1 MLSPTNANLLP
12 TGIHAGSV
20 VANRYRIEEVIGR
33 GGMGVVVAARHL
45 ELDERVAVKFM
56 SSEMLSDPEAIA
68 RFDREVRAAAR
79 LRSEYVARV
88 FDAGKLADGGRYM
101 VLEYLE
107 GEDLSVRVHRDGP
120 LDLDQAIRFML
131 QACSAVLEAHLL
143 GIVHRDL
150 KPANLRVVTRADG
163 SEIVKVL
170 DFGVMKRMSCDQNDT
185 LGAQTQPGTVIGTPF
200 YTSPEQL
207 RGKADVDVRSDIWSL
222 GATLFEL
229 LTSQP
234 PFGGKTY
241 PQVIANVLEAAPLPL
256 RTLRA
261 DLPPSVERVVLR
273 CLEKEPTARFAGVVE
288 FACALAETVELDAEV
303 SGLLER
309 MMRRHRSPAGTA
321 GFAGSPRSEPRHEE
335 PTPEFAVVASRP
347 STPGR
352 PRSTP
357 ERRIAPGSNARKQR
371 YWLPIVSSLVSAVV
385 VVAVGLPWLPR
396 FDSTPF
402 RPASVSPPVSL
413 PEPRRAELPP
423 APIVSPAETP
433 AQPRLAASAPVS
445 GELHRNV
452 TAGVATAS
460 PSAATRQSPARRRT
474 HASDSTPTTRTSAPN
489 TNAVPPPASST
500 SVRRNPL
507 LVQPHTF

>member
-1 MLSPTNANLLP
+1 MLSSTNASLLP
-12 TGIHAGSV
+12 AGIHTGSV

-56 SSEMLSDPEAIA
+56 SSETLSDPEAVA

-120 LDLDQAIRFML
+120 LELEQAIRFVL

-150 KPANLRVVTRADG
+150 KPANLRVITRADG
-163 SEIVKVL
+163 SEAIKVL

-185 LGAQTQPGTVIGTPF
+185 LTAQTQPGTVIGTPF

-229 LTSQP
+229 LTAQP
-234 PFGGKTY
+234 PFGGNTY

-256 RTLRA
+256 LGLRS
-261 DLPPSVERVVLR
+261 DLPQSIERVVLR
-273 CLEKEPTARFAGVVE
+273 CLEKDPTARYGSVVE
-288 FACALAETVELDAEV
+288 LASALAETVTLDSEL
-303 SGLLER
+303 SSLLER
-309 MMRRHRSPAGTA
+309 LVRRHKAPASA
-321 GFAGSPRSEPRHEE
+321 AGSGPRSQPRHEA
-335 PTPEFAVVASRP
+335 PTPAFAVVASRR
-347 STPGR
+347 STPGQ
-352 PRSTP
+352 PRNTP
-357 ERRIAPGSNARKQR
+357 EVRSKPGPKALRRR
-371 YWLPIVSSLVSAVV
+371 YWLPIASSLVSAVV
-385 VVAVGLPWLPR
+385 VVALGLPWLPR
-396 FDSTPF
+396 FDTASF
-402 RPASVSPPVSL
+402 RQTGPIGSVSQSSLAIPPPASN
-413 PEPRRAELPP
+413 A
-423 APIVSPAETP
+423 SPALAHWEPSLTP
-433 AQPRLAASAPVS
+433 SPLSSSESLRSLTS
-445 GELHRNV
+445 
-452 TAGVATAS
+452 ATAS
-460 PSAATRQSPARRRT
+460 TTQPRAARQPPARRRT
-474 HASDSTPTTRTSAPN
+474 HPSDSTPPTRISVPN
-489 TNAVPPPASST
+489 TNAPPPSPAASSAP
-500 SVRRNPL
+500 RRNPL
-507 LVQPHTF
+507 LVQPWR